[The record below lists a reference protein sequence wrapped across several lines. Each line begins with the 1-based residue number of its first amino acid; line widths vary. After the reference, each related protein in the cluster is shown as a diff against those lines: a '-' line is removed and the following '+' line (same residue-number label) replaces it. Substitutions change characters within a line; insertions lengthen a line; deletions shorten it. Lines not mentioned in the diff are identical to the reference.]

1 MSYVR
6 VARSGGWF
14 AGIAAVL
21 LFSGVLHAAP
31 VIPGAEH
38 LAANGGD
45 EAFLGEILIGELAC
59 AQCHPAAGK
68 RLWDKEAPDLS
79 AIGSRVT
86 PQYLR
91 RFLASPHEVKP
102 GATMPDLFHSS
113 PAAEREQAMEELT
126 HFLTSLGGPVLF
138 SQTGGTLEA
147 RARGEELF
155 HTTGCATCHGPQ
167 EDKKDVRSEGFKPLG
182 DLASKTTV
190 DALTQFLLNPL
201 EIRPSGRMPSLWL
214 DKDEARE
221 ISVYLLREQLESSQS
236 ENAPPVSIPG
246 LNVDYYEADSLQSL
260 PDFAALEPAEKGT
273 LESVTLNLPFR
284 RRSNHY
290 ALRFHGQILAPKKG
304 EYRFATHSD
313 DGSAIYI
320 DGELVVDNDGTH
332 GMRRREGGRVLEAG
346 AHAFELVYFNGGGG
360 GGLQVFWDA
369 GGQSGQWQ
377 PIPREVFRRFG
388 GLLMAP
394 LGSAEFQV
402 DPAKAAAGK
411 RKFQTLG
418 CASCHRM
425 DDAPSLFP
433 ANKSLDELD
442 LSKDDG
448 CLSVQVGRGLPDYQL
463 SQAQRRQILAALQA
477 RRQFAQ
483 PLSAQEQIQKTM
495 AVFHCYACHRRGDVG
510 GPNAEFA
517 AKYFHS
523 IGEID
528 LGEEAKVPPSLDF
541 VGAKLKP
548 AAIQSILSSQALHVR
563 RIHMKTR
570 MPNFG
575 LENLSAFVQHI
586 GFADGRSEP
595 DIDPPFLESDARIGR
610 DFVGTKIGAGLACVT
625 CHRIAGQ
632 NALAIQGI
640 DLAATYDR
648 LQFDWFEQFMLHPA
662 RFKPGTRMPQ
672 FWFGGQS
679 PFPNILD
686 GDAKK
691 QIQAIWSYLSLKNSL
706 PLPEGIVPEGSAAM
720 EIVPVETPIVHR
732 TFMQEVGPR
741 AILAGFP
748 EKLSVA
754 FDANVV
760 RLAKVWRG
768 RFFDHSGV
776 ESGRTDKFLGP
787 LGEDVLD
794 LPPGP
799 SFAHLGSPQDSW
811 PIAEKTSR
819 DVGGRFLGY
828 RLKSDR
834 RPTFR
839 YRLGDSTIEEKAEPI
854 LRPGGAVLK
863 RSFQIRIGAE
873 DALYFLAAQGAS
885 IADQGTGNYE
895 VNGDILIQLK
905 TSPTSRPFLRV
916 DEGKKQL
923 LVRIPMGNG
932 TASITQIIA
941 W

>member
-14 AGIAAVL
+14 AGIATVL
-21 LFSGVLHAAP
+21 LFLEVLRAAP
-31 VIPGAEH
+31 VIPGVDH
-38 LAANGGD
+38 LAAKGGD

-59 AQCHPAAGK
+59 TQCHPAAQK
-68 RLWDKEAPDLS
+68 PLWSKATPDLS
-79 AIGSRVT
+79 AVGSRVT

-113 PAAEREQAMEELT
+113 TPAERKRATEELT
-126 HFLTSLGGPVLF
+126 HFLASLGGPVLF

-147 RARGEELF
+147 RALGEELF
-155 HTTGCATCHGPQ
+155 HTTGCAACHGPQ
-167 EDKKDVRSEGFKPLG
+167 EGARSERFKPLG

-190 DALTQFLLNPL
+190 DALAQFLLNPR

-214 DKDEARE
+214 DEDEARA
-221 ISVYLLREQLESSQS
+221 ISVYLLREQLEAPQS
-236 ENAPPVSIPG
+236 KDAPPVSLPG
-246 LNVDYYEADSLQSL
+246 LNADYYEADSLQKL
-260 PDFAALEPAEKGT
+260 PDFAAIEPAEKGT
-273 LESVTLNLPFR
+273 VESIALNLPFR

-290 ALRFHGQILAPKKG
+290 ALRFHGQILAPKNG

-313 DGSAIYI
+313 DGSAMFI
-320 DGELVVDNDGTH
+320 DGEIVVDNDGTH
-332 GMRRREGGRVLEAG
+332 GMQRREGKRTLKAG
-346 AHAFELVYFNGGGG
+346 SHEFELVYFNGGGG

-369 GGQSGQWQ
+369 GDQSGQWQ
-377 PIPREVFRRFG
+377 PLPREVFRRSG
-388 GLLMAP
+388 GLPMAP
-394 LGSAEFQV
+394 LGSAAFRV
-402 DPAKAAAGK
+402 DAAKAAAGK

-425 DDAPSLFP
+425 NDAPPVFP
-433 ANKSLDELD
+433 AKLLDDLELD
-442 LSKDDG
+442 SDDG
-448 CLSVQVGRGLPDYQL
+448 CLSVKVRRGLPDYRL
-463 SQAQRRQILAALQA
+463 SKAQRRQILAALES
-477 RRQFAQ
+477 RRQLAQ
-483 PLSAQEQIQKTM
+483 PRSAKEQVQKTL
-495 AVFHCYACHRRGDVG
+495 AVFNCYACHRRGGVG
-510 GPNAEFA
+510 GPDAEFA
-517 AKYFHS
+517 AQYFHS
-523 IGEID
+523 IGDID

-548 AAIQSILSSQALHVR
+548 AAIESILSSQALHVR

-575 LENLSAFVQHI
+575 LENLSAFVRHI
-586 GFADGRSEP
+586 GSADGRANSDP
-595 DIDPPFLESDARIGR
+595 DPPFLEADARIGR

-640 DLAATYDR
+640 DLATTYDR
-648 LQFDWFEQFMLHPA
+648 IQFGWFEQFMLHPA

-679 PFPNILD
+679 PFPNIL
-686 GDAKK
+686 GGNAKK

-706 PLPEGIVPEGSAAM
+706 PLPEGIVPEGAAAM
-720 EIVPVETPIVHR
+720 EIVPAETPIVHR
-732 TFMQEVGPR
+732 TFMQDVGPR

-799 SFAHLGSPQDSW
+799 SFARLESPQTSW
-811 PIAEKTSR
+811 PVVEKTSR

-828 RLKSDR
+828 RLGTDR

-839 YRLGDSTIEEKAEPI
+839 YRLEGATIEEKADPV

-863 RSFQIRIGAE
+863 RSFQIHGGATE
-873 DALYFLAAQGAS
+873 DDALYFLAAQGTS
-885 IADQGTGNYE
+885 IADQGKGKYE
-895 VNGDILIQLK
+895 VNGAVLIQLK
-905 TSPTSRPFLRV
+905 TSPEVRPFIRN
-916 DEGKKQL
+916 DGEKRQL
-923 LVRIPMGNG
+923 LVPIRTRNG

>member
-14 AGIAAVL
+14 SGIAAIL
-21 LFSGVLHAAP
+21 LFSEVLRAAP
-31 VIPGAEH
+31 VIPGVEH

-59 AQCHPAAGK
+59 AQCHSAAET
-68 RLWDKEAPDLS
+68 RLWNKTAPDLS
-79 AIGSRVT
+79 AVGSRVT
-86 PQYLR
+86 PQYFR
-91 RFLASPHEVKP
+91 RFLESPHEAKP

-113 PAAEREQAMEELT
+113 PPAEREQAMEELT

-155 HTTGCATCHGPQ
+155 HTTGCAACHGPQ
-167 EDKKDVRSEGFKPLG
+167 EEKEGVRPEGFKPLG

-190 DALTQFLLNPL
+190 DALAQFLLNPL
-201 EIRPSGRMPSLWL
+201 EIRSSGRMPSLWL
-214 DKDEARE
+214 DEDEARE
-221 ISVYLLREQLESSQS
+221 ISVYLLREQLESPQS

-246 LNVDYYEADSLQSL
+246 LNVDYYESDSLQKL
-260 PDFAALEPAEKGT
+260 PDFAALEPDEKGT
-273 LESVTLNLPFR
+273 VESITIDLPFR

-290 ALRFHGQILAPKKG
+290 ALRFHGQILAPRKG

-313 DGSAIYI
+313 DGSALFI
-320 DGELVVDNDGTH
+320 DGELVVNNDGTH
-332 GMRRREGGRVLEAG
+332 GMRRREGGCALEAG

-369 GGQSGQWQ
+369 AYQSGQWR
-377 PIPREVFRRFG
+377 PIPREVFRRSG
-388 GLLMAP
+388 GLPMAP

-402 DPAKAAAGK
+402 NAAKAAAGK

-425 DDAPSLFP
+425 DDAPSVFS
-433 ANKSLDELD
+433 ANKSMDELD
-442 LSKDDG
+442 LSREDG
-448 CLSVQVGRGLPDYQL
+448 CLSVKVRRGLPDYQL
-463 SQAQRRQILAALQA
+463 SKAQRRQILAALKA
-477 RRQFAQ
+477 RRQFTQ
-483 PLSAQEQIQKTM
+483 PLPAQEQVQKTM
-495 AVFHCYACHRRGDVG
+495 AVFHCYACHRRGGVG
-510 GPNAEFA
+510 GPEAEFA
-517 AKYFHS
+517 AQYFHS
-523 IGEID
+523 IGDID
-528 LGEEAKVPPSLDF
+528 LGEEAKVPPSLDL

-548 AAIQSILSSQALHVR
+548 DAVQSILSSQAMHVR

-575 LENLSAFVQHI
+575 LENLSAFVRHI
-586 GFADGRSEP
+586 GAADGRSQP
-595 DIDPPFLESDARIGR
+595 DPDPPFLESDTRIGR

-648 LQFDWFEQFMLHPA
+648 LQFGWFEQFMLHPA

-686 GDAKK
+686 GNAKK

-706 PLPEGIVPEGSAAM
+706 PLPEGIVPEGSVAM

-732 TFMQEVGPR
+732 TFMQDVGPR

-760 RLAKVWRG
+760 RLAKIWRG

-799 SFAHLGSPQDSW
+799 AFARLDSPQTSW
-811 PIAEKTSR
+811 PVAEKTSR
-819 DVGGRFLGY
+819 NLGGRFLGY
-828 RLKSDR
+828 RLESDR

-839 YRLGDSTIEEKAEPI
+839 YRLGDSAIEEKAEPI

-863 RSFQIRIGAE
+863 RSFQIRKGAE

-885 IADQGTGNYE
+885 IADQGKGNYE
-895 VNGDILIQLK
+895 VDGAIRIQLK
-905 TSPTSRPFLRV
+905 TSPETQPFIRM
-916 DEGKKQL
+916 DGEKKQL
-923 LVRIPMGNG
+923 LVPIPTEGG
-932 TASITQIIA
+932 TISITQIIA

>member
-1 MSYVR
+1 MLYVR

-14 AGIAAVL
+14 AGIAAVF
-21 LFSGVLHAAP
+21 LFSEVLRAAP
-31 VIPGAEH
+31 VIPGVDH

-59 AQCHPAAGK
+59 SQCHQAAQK
-68 RLWDKEAPDLS
+68 RLWGKEAPDLS

-113 PAAEREQAMEELT
+113 APAERERSTEELA
-126 HFLTSLGGPVLF
+126 HFLASFGGPILF

-147 RARGEELF
+147 RAWGEELF
-155 HTTGCATCHGPQ
+155 HTTGCAACHGPQ
-167 EDKKDVRSEGFKPLG
+167 EGARLERFKPLG

-190 DALTQFLLNPL
+190 DALAQFLLNPR

-214 DKDEARE
+214 NEDEARA
-221 ISVYLLREQLESSQS
+221 ISVYLLRAQLDAPQS
-236 ENAPPVSIPG
+236 RNAPPVLLPG
-246 LNVDYYEADSLQSL
+246 LNVDYYEADSLQKL
-260 PDFAALEPAEKGT
+260 PDFAAIEPAEKGT
-273 LESVTLNLPFR
+273 VESITINLPFR

-313 DGSAIYI
+313 DGSAMFI
-320 DGELVVDNDGTH
+320 DGKIVVDNDGTH
-332 GMRRREGGRVLEAG
+332 GMQRREGRHTLEAG
-346 AHAFELVYFNGGGG
+346 THAFELVYFNGGGG

-369 GGQSGQWQ
+369 AEQSGQWQ
-377 PIPREVFRRFG
+377 PLPRQVFRRSG
-388 GLLMAP
+388 GLPMVP
-394 LGSAEFQV
+394 LGSAAFRV
-402 DPAKAAAGK
+402 NAAKAAAGK
-411 RKFQTLG
+411 QKFQTLG

-425 DDAPSLFP
+425 DDAPPVFT
-433 ANKSLDELD
+433 AKSLNELD
-442 LSKDDG
+442 IDSDDG
-448 CLSVQVGRGLPDYQL
+448 CLSVKVRRGLPDYRL
-463 SQAQRRQILAALQA
+463 SKAQRRQMLAALES

-483 PLSAQEQIQKTM
+483 PRPAEEQVKKTL
-495 AVFHCYACHRRGDVG
+495 AVFNCYACHRRDGVG
-510 GPNAEFA
+510 GPESEFA
-517 AKYFHS
+517 AQYFHS
-523 IGEID
+523 IGDID
-528 LGEEAKVPPSLDF
+528 LGEEAKVPPALDF

-575 LENLSAFVQHI
+575 LENLSAFVRHI
-586 GFADGRSEP
+586 GSVDGGPES
-595 DIDPPFLESDARIGR
+595 DSDPPFLESDARIGR

-625 CHRIAGQ
+625 CHQIAGQ

-640 DLAATYDR
+640 DLADTYDR
-648 LQFDWFEQFMLHPA
+648 IQFGWFEQFMLHPA

-686 GDAKK
+686 GNAKK

-706 PLPEGIVPEGSAAM
+706 PLPEGIVPEGAAAM

-732 TFMQEVGPR
+732 TFMQDVGPR

-760 RLAKVWRG
+760 RLAQVWRG

-787 LGEDVLD
+787 LGEDILD

-799 SFAHLGSPQDSW
+799 SFARLQSPHTSW
-811 PIAEKTSR
+811 PVAEKTSR

-828 RLKSDR
+828 RLGNDR

-839 YRLGDSTIEEKAEPI
+839 YQLGSATIEEQAEPI

-863 RSFQIRIGAE
+863 RSFQIRIGA
-873 DALYFLAAQGAS
+873 DNALYFLAAQGAS
-885 IADQGTGNYE
+885 IADRGKGNYE
-895 VNGDILIQLK
+895 VNDAIRIQLK
-905 TSPTSRPFLRV
+905 TSPEARPFIRM
-916 DEGKKQL
+916 DGENRQL
-923 LVRIPMGNG
+923 LVPIPTGNG

>member
-1 MSYVR
+1 MSCVR
-6 VARSGGWF
+6 DARFGGWF
-14 AGIAAVL
+14 SGIAAVL
-21 LFSGVLHAAP
+21 LFSGILRAAP
-31 VIPGAEH
+31 AIPGA
-38 LAANGGD
+38 D
-45 EAFLGEILIGELAC
+45 EAFLGEILLGELAC

-68 RLWDKEAPDLS
+68 RLWNKAAPDLS
-79 AIGSRVT
+79 TVGSRIT

-91 RFLASPHEVKP
+91 RFLVSPHEVKP

-113 PAAEREQAMEELT
+113 TPAEREQATEELT
-126 HFLTSLGGPVLF
+126 HFLTSMGGPIPF
-138 SQTGGTLEA
+138 SQTGGTLKA

-155 HTTGCATCHGPQ
+155 HTTGCAACHGPQ
-167 EDKKDVRSEGFKPLG
+167 EGAQLEGFKPLG

-190 DALTQFLLNPL
+190 DALTRFLLNPL

-214 DKDEARE
+214 DEDEARE
-221 ISVYLLREQLESSQS
+221 ISVYLLREQLEAPQS
-236 ENAPPVSIPG
+236 RNAPPVSLPG
-246 LNVDYYEADSLQSL
+246 LNLDYYEADSLQKL

-273 LESVTLNLPFR
+273 VQSVTLDFPFR

-304 EYRFATHSD
+304 EYRFATRSD
-313 DGSAIYI
+313 DGSAMFI
-320 DGELVVDNDGTH
+320 DGEMVVDNDGTH
-332 GMRRREGGRVLEAG
+332 GMQRSEGRRALEAG
-346 AHAFELVYFNGGGG
+346 AHAFELVYFNAGGG

-369 GGQSGQWQ
+369 GGQPGQWR

-388 GLLMAP
+388 GLPMAP
-394 LGSAEFQV
+394 LGSGSFQV
-402 DPAKAAAGK
+402 DAAKAAAGK

-418 CASCHRM
+418 CASCHQI
-425 DDAPSLFP
+425 DEAPSVFSAKPLE
-433 ANKSLDELD
+433 ELD
-442 LSKDDG
+442 LRRDDG
-448 CLSVQVGRGLPDYQL
+448 CLSAKVRQGLPDYQL
-463 SQAQRRQILAALQA
+463 DEAQRRQMLAALEA
-477 RRQFAQ
+477 RRQLDQAR
-483 PLSAQEQIQKTM
+483 PAEEQVKKTL
-495 AVFHCYACHRRGDVG
+495 AVFNCYACHRRGGVG
-510 GPNAEFA
+510 GPDAEFA

-523 IGEID
+523 IGDID

-548 AAIQSILSSQALHVR
+548 AAIQSILNSQALHVR

-575 LENLSAFVQHI
+575 LENLSAFVRCI
-586 GFADGRSEP
+586 GPADGHPEP
-595 DIDPPFLESDARIGR
+595 DPDDPPFLESDARIGR

-632 NALAIQGI
+632 NSLAIQGI
-640 DLAATYDR
+640 DLATTYDR
-648 LQFDWFEQFMLHPA
+648 IQFGWFEQFMLHPA

-679 PFPNILD
+679 PFPDILG
-686 GDAKK
+686 GDAKR
-691 QIQAIWSYLSLKNSL
+691 QIRAIWSYLSLKNSL
-706 PLPEGIVPEGSAAM
+706 PLPEGIVPEGSIAM
-720 EIVPVETPIVHR
+720 EIVPANTPIVHR
-732 TFMQEVGPR
+732 TFMQDVGPR

-754 FDANVV
+754 FDANIV

-794 LPPGP
+794 LPTGP
-799 SFAHLGSPQDSW
+799 AFARLDSPQDSW

-828 RLKSDR
+828 RLGTDR

-839 YRLGDSTIEEKAEPI
+839 YRLGSSTIEEKAEPI

-863 RSFQIRIGAE
+863 RSFQIRGGAA
-873 DALYFLAAQGAS
+873 DALHFLAAQGAS
-885 IADQGTGNYE
+885 IADQGAGSYE
-895 VNGDILIQLK
+895 VNGAVRVQLK
-905 TSPTSRPFLRV
+905 VSPEAAPFIRE
-916 DEGKKQL
+916 DGGKRQL
-923 LVRIPMGNG
+923 LVPIQTENG

>member
-1 MSYVR
+1 MLYVR
-6 VARSGGWF
+6 LARSGGWF
-14 AGIAAVL
+14 VGIAAVF
-21 LFSGVLHAAP
+21 LFSEVLRASP
-31 VIPGAEH
+31 VIPGVDH

-59 AQCHPAAGK
+59 TQCHQAAGN
-68 RLWDKEAPDLS
+68 RFWGKESPDLS
-79 AIGSRVT
+79 AVGSRVT

-102 GATMPDLFHSS
+102 GATMPNLFHSS
-113 PAAEREQAMEELT
+113 PDAERKQATEELT

-155 HTTGCATCHGPQ
+155 HTTGCAACHGPQ
-167 EDKKDVRSEGFKPLG
+167 EEKEGVRLEGFKLLG

-190 DALTQFLLNPL
+190 NALSQFLLNPL

-214 DKDEARE
+214 DEDEARE
-221 ISVYLLREQLESSQS
+221 ISVYLLREQLESPQS

-246 LNVDYYEADSLQSL
+246 LNVDYYEADSFQKL
-260 PDFAALEPAEKGT
+260 PNFAMLEPVEKGT
-273 LESVTLNLPFR
+273 VESITLDLPFR

-290 ALRFHGQILAPKKG
+290 ALRFHGQILALKKG

-320 DGELVVDNDGTH
+320 DSELVVDNDGTH
-332 GMRRREGGRVLEAG
+332 GMRRHEGNRVLEAG
-346 AHAFELVYFNGGGG
+346 AHAFELVYFNAGGG

-369 GGQSGQWQ
+369 GSQPGQWS
-377 PIPREVFRRFG
+377 PIPRKVFRRLG
-388 GLLMAP
+388 GLPMAP
-394 LGSAEFQV
+394 LGSAAFQV
-402 DPAKAAAGK
+402 NAAKASAGK

-418 CASCHRM
+418 CASCHQM
-425 DDAPSLFP
+425 DDAPSVFS
-433 ANKSLDELD
+433 AKSLDELD
-442 LSKDDG
+442 LSQDAG
-448 CLSVQVGRGLPDYQL
+448 CLSAKVRRGLPDYQL
-463 SQAQRRQILAALQA
+463 SQAQRRQILAALKA
-477 RRQFAQ
+477 HRQGEQ
-483 PLSAQEQIQKTM
+483 PLPAQEQIQKTM
-495 AVFHCYACHRRGDVG
+495 AVFHCYACHRRDGVG

-523 IGEID
+523 IGDID
-528 LGEEAKVPPSLDF
+528 LGEEAKVPPSLDL

-548 AAIQSILSSQALHVR
+548 AATQSVLSSQALHVR

-570 MPNFG
+570 MPHFG
-575 LENLSAFVQHI
+575 LENLSAFVRHI
-586 GFADGRSEP
+586 GIADSRLEP
-595 DIDPPFLESDARIGR
+595 DPDPPFLESDARIGR
-610 DFVGTKIGAGLACVT
+610 DFVGTKIGAGLACIT

-640 DLAATYDR
+640 DLASTYDR
-648 LQFDWFEQFMLHPA
+648 LQFGWFEQFMLHPA

-686 GDAKK
+686 GDAKR
-691 QIQAIWSYLSLKNSL
+691 QIQAIWSYLSLKNSM
-706 PLPEGIVPEGSAAM
+706 PLPEGIVPEGGVAM

-732 TFMQEVGPR
+732 TFMQDVGPR

-776 ESGRTDKFLGP
+776 ESGRTDKFLEP
-787 LGEDVLD
+787 LGKDVLD

-799 SFAHLGSPQDSW
+799 AFACLDSPQTSW
-811 PIAEKTSR
+811 PVAEKTSR

-828 RLKSDR
+828 HLGANR

-839 YRLGDSTIEEKAEPI
+839 YQLKGYTIEEKAEPI

-863 RSFQIRIGAE
+863 RSFQIRIGAA
-873 DALYFLAAQGAS
+873 DALYFLAAQSAS
-885 IADQGTGNYE
+885 IADQGKGNYE
-895 VNGDILIQLK
+895 VDDAIRIQLK
-905 TSPTSRPFLRV
+905 TSPDARPFIRM
-916 DEGKKQL
+916 DGEKRQL
-923 LVRIPMGNG
+923 LVPIPTGNG

>member
-1 MSYVR
+1 MSCVR
-6 VARSGGWF
+6 DARFGGWF
-14 AGIAAVL
+14 FGIVAVL
-21 LFSGVLHAAP
+21 LFSEVLRAAP
-31 VIPGAEH
+31 AIPGADT
-38 LAANGGD
+38 LAANGVD

-59 AQCHPAAGK
+59 AQCHQTAGK
-68 RLWDKEAPDLS
+68 GLWNKAAPDLS
-79 AIGSRVT
+79 AVGSRVT

-102 GATMPDLFHSS
+102 GATMPDLLHSS
-113 PAAEREQAMEELT
+113 SPVEREQATEELT
-126 HFLTSLGGPVLF
+126 HFLTSLGGPALF

-147 RARGEELF
+147 RARGGELF
-155 HTTGCATCHGPQ
+155 HTTGCAACHGPQ
-167 EDKKDVRSEGFKPLG
+167 EDARREGFKPLG

-190 DALTQFLLNPL
+190 DALARFLLNPP

-214 DKDEARE
+214 NEDEARDL
-221 ISVYLLREQLESSQS
+221 SVYLLREQLEAPQS
-236 ENAPPVSIPG
+236 ENAPPVSLPG
-246 LNVDYYEADSLQSL
+246 LNVDYYESDSLQKL
-260 PDFAALEPAEKGT
+260 PDFAALKPAEKGT
-273 LESVTLNLPFR
+273 AEGIALNLPFR
-284 RRSNHY
+284 RRANHY
-290 ALRFHGQILAPKKG
+290 ALRFHGQILLPKKG

-313 DGSAIYI
+313 DGSALFI
-320 DGELVVDNDGTH
+320 DGEMVVNNDGTH
-332 GMRRREGGRVLEAG
+332 GMRRREGKRALEAG

-360 GGLQVFWDA
+360 GGLQVFWNA
-369 GGQSGQWQ
+369 GGQPGQWQ

-388 GLLMAP
+388 GLPMAP

-402 DPAKAAAGK
+402 DAAKAAAGK

-425 DDAPSLFP
+425 NDAPSAFSAKP
-433 ANKSLDELD
+433 LDELELD
-442 LSKDDG
+442 GDG
-448 CLSVQVGRGLPDYQL
+448 CLSEQVRRGLPDYRL
-463 SQAQRRQILAALQA
+463 DKAQRRQMLAALKA

-483 PLSAQEQIQKTM
+483 PRSAEEQVQKTL
-495 AVFHCYACHRRGDVG
+495 AVFNCYACHRRGGVG
-510 GPNAEFA
+510 GPDAEFA

-523 IGEID
+523 IGDID
-528 LGEEAKVPPSLDF
+528 LGEEAKTPPSLDF

-548 AAIQSILSSQALHVR
+548 AALESILSSQALHVR

-575 LENLSAFVQHI
+575 LENLSAFVRHI
-586 GFADGRSEP
+586 GDADGRSQP
-595 DIDPPFLESDARIGR
+595 DLDPPFLEAEARVGK

-625 CHRIAGQ
+625 CHQIAGQ
-632 NALAIQGI
+632 DALAIQGI

-648 LQFDWFEQFMLHPA
+648 LQFGWFEQFMLHPA

-679 PFPNILD
+679 PFPNVLE
-686 GDAKK
+686 GNAKR

-706 PLPEGIVPEGSAAM
+706 PLPEGIVPEGSVAM
-720 EIVPVETPIVHR
+720 EIVPAKTPIVHR

-776 ESGRTDKFLGP
+776 ESGRTDKFLEP

-799 SFAHLGSPQDSW
+799 SFARLDAPQDSW
-811 PIAEKTSR
+811 PVAEKTSR
-819 DVGGRFLGY
+819 NLGGRFLGY
-828 RLKSDR
+828 RLGNDR

-839 YRLGDSTIEEKAEPI
+839 YQLGGLTIEEKAEPV

-863 RSFQIRIGAE
+863 RSFQIRGGAE
-873 DALYFLAAQGAS
+873 GAIYFLAAQGAS
-885 IADQGTGNYE
+885 IADQGKGNYE
-895 VNGDILIQLK
+895 VNGAVRIQLK
-905 TSPTSRPFLRV
+905 TSPETRPFIRE
-916 DEGKKQL
+916 DGGKRQL
-923 LVRIPMGNG
+923 LAPISTGNG

>member
-1 MSYVR
+1 MSFVR
-6 VARSGGWF
+6 DARFGGWF
-14 AGIAAVL
+14 SGIAAIL
-21 LFSGVLHAAP
+21 LFSGVLRAAP
-31 VIPGAEH
+31 MIPGADH
-38 LAANGGD
+38 LAAGDGAD
-45 EAFLGEILIGELAC
+45 EAFLGEILLGELAC
-59 AQCHPAAGK
+59 AQCHQAAGK
-68 RLWDKEAPDLS
+68 RLWNKAAPDLS
-79 AIGSRVT
+79 AVGSRVT

-102 GATMPDLFHSS
+102 GATMPDLLHSS
-113 PAAEREQAMEELT
+113 DPAEQEQAIEELT
-126 HFLTSLGGPVLF
+126 HFLASLKGPILF

-155 HTTGCATCHGPQ
+155 HTTGCAACHGSQ
-167 EDKKDVRSEGFKPLG
+167 EGARLEGFKPLG

-190 DALTQFLLNPL
+190 DALAQFLLNPR

-214 DKDEARE
+214 DEDEARE
-221 ISVYLLREQLESSQS
+221 ISVYLLREQLEAPQS
-236 ENAPPVSIPG
+236 RNAPPVWIPG
-246 LNVDYYEADSLQSL
+246 LNVDYYEVDSLQKL
-260 PDFAALEPAEKGT
+260 PDFAALKPAEKGT
-273 LESVTLNLPFR
+273 VESVALNLPFR

-304 EYRFATHSD
+304 EYRFATRSD
-313 DGSAIYI
+313 DGSAMFI
-320 DGELVVDNDGTH
+320 DGEMVVDNDGTH
-332 GMRRREGGRVLEAG
+332 GMRRREGKRALEAG

-369 GGQSGQWQ
+369 DGQPGQWR

-388 GLLMAP
+388 GLPMAP
-394 LGSAEFQV
+394 LGSAAFRV
-402 DPAKAAAGK
+402 DAAKAAAGK
-411 RKFQTLG
+411 QKFQSLG
-418 CASCHRM
+418 CASCHQM
-425 DDAPSLFP
+425 DDAPSVLP
-433 ANKSLDELD
+433 AKPLEELI
-442 LSKDDG
+442 LSADAG
-448 CLSVQVGRGLPDYQL
+448 CLSVPVRRGLPDYRL
-463 SQAQRRQILAALQA
+463 SAAQRRQMLAALEA
-477 RRQFAQ
+477 RRQWERPRPAE
-483 PLSAQEQIQKTM
+483 EQVKKTM
-495 AVFHCYACHRRGDVG
+495 AVFHCYACHRRGGVG
-510 GPNAEFA
+510 GPEAEFA
-517 AKYFHS
+517 AQYFHS

-541 VGAKLKP
+541 AGAKLKP
-548 AAIQSILSSQALHVR
+548 AAIQSILSSQSLHVR

-575 LENLSAFVQHI
+575 LENLSAFVRHI
-586 GFADGRSEP
+586 GSADGRSDP
-595 DIDPPFLESDARIGR
+595 DPDPPFLESDARIGR

-632 NALAIQGI
+632 DAIAIQGI
-640 DLAATYDR
+640 DLSATYDR
-648 LQFDWFEQFMLHPA
+648 LQFGWFEQFMLHPA

-679 PFPNILD
+679 PFPDILA
-686 GDAKK
+686 GDAKR

-706 PLPEGIVPEGSAAM
+706 PLPEGIVPEGAAAM
-720 EIVPVETPIVHR
+720 EIVPAETPIVHR
-732 TFMQEVGPR
+732 TFMQDVGPR

-787 LGEDVLD
+787 LGEEVLD

-799 SFAHLGSPQDSW
+799 AFAHLDSPQTSW
-811 PIAEKTSR
+811 PVAEKTSR
-819 DVGGRFLGY
+819 NVGGRFLGY
-828 RLKSDR
+828 CLGDNR

-839 YRLGDSTIEEKAEPI
+839 YRLGGSTIEEKAEPV
-854 LRPGGAVLK
+854 LRPGGAILK
-863 RSFQIRIGAE
+863 RSFQIRGGAE

-885 IADQGTGNYE
+885 IVDQGAGNYE
-895 VNGDILIQLK
+895 VNGAVRIQLK
-905 TSPTSRPFLRV
+905 TSPPSLPFLRE
-916 DEGKKQL
+916 DGGKRQL
-923 LVRIPMGNG
+923 LAPIPTENG

>member
-1 MSYVR
+1 MLYVR
-6 VARSGGWF
+6 VVRSGGWF
-14 AGIAAVL
+14 AGIAAILLSSEVL
-21 LFSGVLHAAP
+21 RAAP
-31 VIPGAEH
+31 VIPGVDH
-38 LAANGGD
+38 LAANGDD

-59 AQCHPAAGK
+59 AQCHSAAGT
-68 RLWDKEAPDLS
+68 RLRNKAAPDLS
-79 AIGSRVT
+79 AVGSRVT

-102 GATMPDLFHSS
+102 GATMPDLLHSS
-113 PAAEREQAMEELT
+113 SPAEREQATEELT
-126 HFLTSLGGPVLF
+126 HFLTSLGVPVLF

-155 HTTGCATCHGPQ
+155 HTTGCAACHGPQ
-167 EDKKDVRSEGFKPLG
+167 EEKEGVRLEKFKPLG

-190 DALTQFLLNPL
+190 DALAQFLLNPL

-214 DKDEARE
+214 DEDEARE
-221 ISVYLLREQLESSQS
+221 ISVYLLREQLESPQS

-246 LNVDYYEADSLQSL
+246 LNVDYYEVDSLQKL
-260 PDFAALEPAEKGT
+260 PDFATLEPVEKGT
-273 LESVTLNLPFR
+273 VESITLDLPFR

-313 DGSAIYI
+313 DGSALFIG
-320 DGELVVDNDGTH
+320 DELVVDNNGTH

-369 GGQSGQWQ
+369 GGQPGQWQ
-377 PIPREVFRRFG
+377 PVPREIFQRFG
-388 GLLMAP
+388 GLPMAP
-394 LGSAEFQV
+394 LGSASFQV
-402 DPAKAAAGK
+402 DAAKSAAGK

-418 CASCHRM
+418 CASCHQM
-425 DDAPSLFP
+425 DDAPSIFSAKPLY
-433 ANKSLDELD
+433 ELD
-442 LSKDDG
+442 LSREDG
-448 CLSVQVGRGLPDYQL
+448 CLSAKVRQGLPDYQL
-463 SQAQRRQILAALQA
+463 SQAQRRQILAALKA

-483 PLSAQEQIQKTM
+483 PLPAQEQVRKTM
-495 AVFHCYACHRRGDVG
+495 AVFHCYACHRRGGVG
-510 GPNAEFA
+510 GPDAEFA

-523 IGEID
+523 IGGID

-548 AAIQSILSSQALHVR
+548 AAIQSILNSQALHVR
-563 RIHMKTR
+563 RVHMKTR

-575 LENLSAFVQHI
+575 LENLSAFVRHI
-586 GFADGRSEP
+586 GIADGHPKP
-595 DIDPPFLESDARIGR
+595 DTDPPFLESDARIGR
-610 DFVGTKIGAGLACVT
+610 DFVGTKIGSGLACVT
-625 CHRIAGQ
+625 CHQIAGQ

-648 LQFDWFEQFMLHPA
+648 LQFGWFEQFMLHPA

-679 PFPNILD
+679 PFPNIL
-686 GDAKK
+686 GGNAKK

-706 PLPEGIVPEGSAAM
+706 PLPEGIVPEGSVAM

-732 TFMQEVGPR
+732 TFMQDVGPR

-776 ESGRTDKFLGP
+776 ESGRTDKFLEP

-799 SFAHLGSPQDSW
+799 SFARLDSPQTSW
-811 PIAEKTSR
+811 PVAEKTSR
-819 DVGGRFLGY
+819 NVGGRFLGY
-828 RLKSDR
+828 RLGNDR

-839 YRLGDSTIEEKAEPI
+839 YQLGGLTIEEKAEPI

-863 RSFQIRIGAE
+863 RSFQIRGGAE
-873 DALYFLAAQGAS
+873 VAIYFLAAQGTS
-885 IADQGTGNYE
+885 IIDQGAGNYE
-895 VNGDILIQLK
+895 VNGAVRIQLK
-905 TSPTSRPFLRV
+905 TSPETRPFIRE
-916 DEGKKQL
+916 DGGKRQL
-923 LVRIPMGNG
+923 LAPISTGNG